1 MAFHSTG
8 SQCSLSMGPWL
19 SSMWLPILLRAK
31 GFIIGMSKT
40 NVPKRARKEADRF
53 LWLSH
58 GNQLT
63 KFPYY
68 SIHLSKQDLS
78 KFEEWENKPYLLMG
92 KVGKS
97 CCKWTC
103 IVCHF
108 YYHMLQYNLACS
120 ALCPQYFHFFMC
132 KIRLSSPNPQ
142 MPHLIMAWSSKFS
155 LL

>member
-1 MAFHSTG
+1 MAIPLLLLPGFIYTVVFREQGGWSRRSSMAFHSTG

-108 YYHMLQYNLACS
+108 YYHYVAV
-120 ALCPQYFHFFMC
+120 
-132 KIRLSSPNPQ
+132 
-142 MPHLIMAWSSKFS
+142 
-155 LL
+155 